1 MSNIKRESRLPKQGT
16 WLGRIVNVCVDYNTE
31 HVIKG
36 LIVREDEEH
45 PGIMIIKL
53 DQLIN
58 DNKIIRNKAAL
69 HKLKG

>member
-1 MSNIKRESRLPKQGT
+1 MSNIKRESWLPKQGT

-31 HVIKG
+31 HIIKG

-53 DQLIN
+53 DSGEYLQSTECQYQLVKEI
-58 DNKIIRNKAAL
+58 
-69 HKLKG
+69 